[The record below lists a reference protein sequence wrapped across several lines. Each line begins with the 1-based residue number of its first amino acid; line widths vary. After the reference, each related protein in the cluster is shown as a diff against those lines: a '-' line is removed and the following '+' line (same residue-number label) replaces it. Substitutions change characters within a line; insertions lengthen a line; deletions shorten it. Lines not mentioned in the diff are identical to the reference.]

1 MGADAMEKIMTHSW
15 PGNVRELEHC
25 VARAYILA
33 DQHPAI
39 SARHIQFGNF

>member
-1 MGADAMEKIMTHSW
+1 MEKIMTHSW

-25 VARAYILA
+25 VERAYILA